1 MGQGYRKTNNNMTI
15 EIVGKQVLITSPCTE
30 KEVLDTNSIYIAK
43 KIREGIVEGALI
55 GVQGRWDVVQKVDE
69 KAVQQQTVLEEAQ
82 NLIYGDRQKAYGS
95 AAKNFTDIGVGWA
108 NILGVPVSAEQ
119 VALCMAWLKVCR
131 ITAGLSRGEKVHRDS
146 MVDLAGYA
154 GCLEKIGNGQ

>member
-1 MGQGYRKTNNNMTI
+1 MTTKK
-15 EIVGKQVLITSPCTE
+15 VRTKKLVQLNVLQE
-30 KEVLDTNSIYIAK
+30 ANS
-43 KIREGIVEGALI
+43 
-55 GVQGRWDVVQKVDE
+55 
-69 KAVQQQTVLEEAQ
+69 
-82 NLIYGDRQKAYGS
+82 LIYGDRQKAYGS

-108 NILGVPVSAEQ
+108 NILGVPVSPEQ